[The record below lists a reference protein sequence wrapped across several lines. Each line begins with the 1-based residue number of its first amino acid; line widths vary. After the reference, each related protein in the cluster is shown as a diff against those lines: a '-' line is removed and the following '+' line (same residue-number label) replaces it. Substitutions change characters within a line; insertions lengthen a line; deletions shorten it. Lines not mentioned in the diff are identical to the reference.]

1 MIRSSTSGKCKIK
14 GGHVEF
20 NLEPGEAHVTDGLSG
35 MGI

>member
-1 MIRSSTSGKCKIK
+1 MIRSSASSKCKTK

-20 NLEPGEAHVTDGLSG
+20 NLERGEAHVTDGLSR